1 MKIWLPLIALAASA
15 CASSS
20 APVDSRA
27 AAEPVIAAERD
38 FAARHQQVSVKES
51 FLEYAAPDGVL
62 MTPDGPRNAREF
74 ISTWQDA
81 DDKGLIK
88 WWPRFA
94 GVARSGDVG
103 FTTGPADFDG
113 GKRFTNYF
121 TIWKKQPDGS
131 WKWAIDLGTRRGA
144 RPASSPGDTVEV
156 VPVSDAAPMP
166 QMAAWAELFA
176 LDTALGAAS
185 AKDSKV
191 LAPRFAPEAQA
202 VGWTDAPLIG
212 AAAIAE
218 SLAGRPPIAMKPEGG
233 GVSSAGDMGWTYGH
247 ATWTEGG
254 QAKRGPYLRAWQRRA
269 GGWFIVMDNIHAF

>member
-1 MKIWLPLIALAASA
+1 MRYWLPILALCASA

-20 APVDSRA
+20 TPVDSRA
-27 AAEPVIAAERD
+27 SAEPVIAAERA
-38 FAARHQQVSVKES
+38 FAARHQLVSVKES

-74 ISTWQDA
+74 ISTWPDA
-81 DDKGLIK
+81 ADKGLIK

-94 GVARSGDVG
+94 GIARSGDVG

-144 RPASSPGDTVEV
+144 PPASSPGDPVETI
-156 VPVSDAAPMP
+156 PVSDVAPMP

-176 LDTALGAAS
+176 LDTEIGGAS
-185 AKDSKV
+185 AKDSKA
-191 LAPRFAPEAQA
+191 LAPRFAPDAQA
-202 VGWTDAPLIG
+202 IGWTETPLIG

-233 GVSSAGDMGWTYGH
+233 GVSEAGDMGWTYGH

-254 QAKRGPYLRAWQRRA
+254 QRKRGPYLRAWQRRV
-269 GGWFIVMDNIHAF
+269 GGWLIVMDNIHAF

>member
-1 MKIWLPLIALAASA
+1 MRYSLPLLALCASA
-15 CASSS
+15 CASTS
-20 APVDSRA
+20 APIDSRA
-27 AAEPVIAAERD
+27 TAEPVIAAERA
-38 FAARHQQVSVKES
+38 FAARHQEVSVKTS
-51 FLEYAAPDGVL
+51 FMEYAAPDGVL

-74 ISTWQDA
+74 IGTWPDA
-81 DDKGLIK
+81 EDAGLIK

-94 GVARSGDVG
+94 GIARSGDVG

-144 RPASSPGDTVEV
+144 RPSSSPSDAVEV
-156 VPVSDAAPMP
+156 VAVSDAAPMP
-166 QMAAWAELFA
+166 QMAAWQELYA
-176 LDTALGAAS
+176 LDTSLGAAS
-185 AKDSKV
+185 AREAKA
-191 LAPRFAPEAQA
+191 LAPRFAPDAQA
-202 VGWTDAPLIG
+202 IGWTETPLIG
-212 AAAIAE
+212 APAIAE

-233 GVSSAGDMGWTYGH
+233 GVSAAGDMGWTYGH

-254 QAKRGPYLRAWQRRA
+254 QAKRGPYLRAWQRRQ

>member
-1 MKIWLPLIALAASA
+1 MRKWLPFLAFCVSA

-27 AAEPVIAAERD
+27 AAEPVIAAERA
-38 FAARHQQVSVKES
+38 FAARHQQVSVKTS

-62 MTPDGPRNAREF
+62 MTPDGPRNARGF
-74 ISTWQDA
+74 IATWPDA

-94 GVARSGDVG
+94 GIARSGDVG

-131 WKWAIDLGTRRGA
+131 WKWAIDLGTRRGS
-144 RPASSPGDTVEV
+144 RPTSSPGDPVAV

-185 AKDSKV
+185 AKDAKA

-202 VGWTDAPLIG
+202 VGWTEAPLIG

-233 GVSSAGDMGWTYGH
+233 GVSEAGDMGWTYGH
-247 ATWTEGG
+247 ATWTEAG
-254 QAKRGPYLRAWQRRA
+254 QTKRGPYLRAWQRRS
-269 GGWFIVMDNIHAF
+269 GGWFILMDNIHAF